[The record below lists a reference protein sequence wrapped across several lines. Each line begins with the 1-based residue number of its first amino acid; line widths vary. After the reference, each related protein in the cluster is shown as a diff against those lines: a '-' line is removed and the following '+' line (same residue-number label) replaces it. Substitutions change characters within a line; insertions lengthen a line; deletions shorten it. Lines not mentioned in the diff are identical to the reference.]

1 MFIMLERLFKP
12 IVIFFR
18 LTNFLVIFQIMINE
32 ILQDLINT
40 GKAASFINN
49 VIIRI
54 EEKEEHNEVIKKVVK
69 RLVENNFYV
78 KLEKCK

>member
-40 GKAASFINN
+40 GKVASFINN

-69 RLVENNFYV
+69 RLVENDFYI